1 MIEIFANV
9 VRWGWFVYAL
19 ILALSSDLSLDQMI
33 VGIVMVGYIGGWM
46 WWVVA
51 TVILSFLSGFFLD
64 D

>member
-1 MIEIFANV
+1 VIEVFANV
-9 VRWGWFVYAL
+9 VRWGWFIYTLV
-19 ILALSSDLSLDQMI
+19 LALSSDLSLDQMI

-51 TVILSFLSGFFLD
+51 TVTLSFLSGFFLD

>member
-1 MIEIFANV
+1 
-9 VRWGWFVYAL
+9 
-19 ILALSSDLSLDQMI
+19 MI

-51 TVILSFLSGFFLD
+51 TVLLSFLSGFFLD

>member
-9 VRWGWFVYAL
+9 VRWGWFAYAL